1 MKNQMTRTSVLLIA
15 GIVTASV
22 AAVAQTMTMTS
33 SIPAAIVA
41 GGKKDGSINTIALP
55 PDWANYGE
63 IMAGFQKAYGI
74 KLTNSSPDIS
84 SAEELQAIKSLGTQ
98 KRAPDVVDVGP
109 AFAIQG
115 ATDKQFIA
123 YKPSTWASV
132 PASAKDANGYWVGNY
147 FGVISFGVNKN
158 IVKNVPKTWADLMK
172 PEYKGQ
178 VALNGNPLSAQ
189 AAFSA
194 VWSAALANGG
204 SLDNIQPGIEYFAKL
219 KAMGNYI
226 PVGATPA
233 TVQTGQTPIV
243 ADWDYLNLGYS
254 KQFAG
259 KVDWTV
265 TVPSDGVYGSHY
277 ATAISATGPNQ
288 NAAKLWEEYIL
299 SDAGQLMF
307 LKGFAH
313 PIRFNDMVKRGV
325 ISKEILATLPDA
337 SVYSSVKF
345 ATPAQVAKA
354 KAVMVAQ
361 WAAKVGQ

>member
-1 MKNQMTRTSVLLIA
+1 MKNQLARLTLLLIGA
-15 GIVTASV
+15 GSV
-22 AAVAQTMTMTS
+22 VALAQTMTMAPAL
-33 SIPAAIVA
+33 PAALVNA
-41 GGKKDGSINTIALP
+41 AKKDGSINTIALP

-63 IMAGFQKAYGI
+63 IMDSFQKAYGL
-74 KLTNSSPDIS
+74 KLTNASPDAS
-84 SAEELQAIKSLGTQ
+84 SAEELQAIRSLKGQ
-98 KRAPDVVDVGP
+98 RRAPDVVDVGP

-115 ATDKQFIA
+115 TTEKLFTP
-123 YKPSTWASV
+123 YKPSTWASI
-132 PASAKDANGYWVGNY
+132 PASAKDKDGYWVGNY
-147 FGVISFGVNKN
+147 FGVISFGVNKS
-158 IVKNVPKTWADLMK
+158 IVKNVPKTWADLLK

-204 SLDNIQPGIEYFAKL
+204 SLDNIQPGIDFFAKL
-219 KAMGNYI
+219 KANGNYI

-259 KVDWTV
+259 KVEWTV

-277 ATAISATGPNQ
+277 ATAINASAPNPS
-288 NAAKLWEEYIL
+288 AAKLWEEFIL

-307 LKGFAH
+307 LKGYAH

-325 ISKEILATLPDA
+325 IGKDILATLPDA
-337 SVYSSVKF
+337 AVYQNVKF
-345 ATPAQVAKA
+345 ATPAQVKKA
-354 KAVMVAQ
+354 QDVLKAQ

>member
-1 MKNQMTRTSVLLIA
+1 MKNQIARISVLLLA
-15 GIVTASV
+15 GASV
-22 AAVAQTMTMTS
+22 LAAAQAMMPKV
-33 SIPAAIVA
+33 PANIVA
-41 GGKKDGSINTIALP
+41 AAKKDTGLNTIALP

-63 IMAGFQKAYGI
+63 IIDVFQKTYGVKI
-74 KLTNSSPDIS
+74 TNSSPDIS
-84 SAEELQAIKSLGTQ
+84 SAEELQAIKSLAGQ

-115 ATDKQFIA
+115 TTDKQFAA

-132 PASAKDANGYWVGNY
+132 PASARDKDGYWVGNY

-158 IVKNVPKTWADLMK
+158 IVKNVPKSWADLLK

-178 VALNGNPLSAQ
+178 VALNGNPLSAS

-204 SLDNIQPGIEYFAKL
+204 SLDDIAPGIEYFAKL
-219 KAMGNYI
+219 KALGNYI
-226 PVGATPA
+226 PVQSTPA

-277 ATAISATGPNQ
+277 ATAINAGAPNP
-288 NAAKLWEEYIL
+288 NAAKLWVEYLL

-307 LKGFAH
+307 LKGYAH

-325 ISKEILATLPDA
+325 IPKATLDALPDA
-337 SVYSSVKF
+337 AVYQNVKF
-345 ATPAQVAKA
+345 ATPAQLTKA
-354 KAVMVAQ
+354 KAVLAAQ
-361 WAAKVGQ
+361 WTAKVGQ

>member
-1 MKNQMTRTSVLLIA
+1 MIQISALLVA
-15 GIVTASV
+15 AASV
-22 AAVAQTMTMTS
+22 MAVAQTMTM
-33 SIPAAIVA
+33 PALPASVVA
-41 GGKKDGSINTIALP
+41 AGKKDGSLNTIALP

-63 IMAGFQKAYGI
+63 IMDTFQKTYGL
-74 KLTNSSPDIS
+74 KLTNASPDIS
-84 SAEELQAIKSLGTQ
+84 SAEELQAIKSLKGQ

-115 ATDKQFIA
+115 TSEKLFTP
-123 YKPSTWASV
+123 YKPASWASI
-132 PASAKDANGYWVGNY
+132 PAGAKDPNGNWVGNY
-147 FGVISFGVNKN
+147 FGVVSFGVNKN
-158 IVKNVPKTWADLMK
+158 IVKNVPKSWADLMK

-226 PVGATPA
+226 PVSATPA

-277 ATAISATGPNQ
+277 ATAINATGPNQ
-288 NAAKLWEEYIL
+288 GAAKLWEEFIT
-299 SDAGQLMF
+299 SDAGQMLF
-307 LKGFAH
+307 LKGGAH
-313 PIRFNDMVKRGV
+313 PIRFNDMVKRNV
-325 ISKEILATLPDA
+325 IPKAMLDALPDA
-337 SVYSSVKF
+337 AVYANVKF
-345 ATPAQVAKA
+345 ATPDQVTKA
-354 KAVMVAQ
+354 KAVLNAQ

>member
-1 MKNQMTRTSVLLIA
+1 MKNQIARISVLLLAGTCAVALAQTMMMPTVPA
-15 GIVTASV
+15 GIV
-22 AAVAQTMTMTS
+22 AA
-33 SIPAAIVA
+33 
-41 GGKKDGSINTIALP
+41 GKKDANLNTIALP

-63 IMAGFQKAYGI
+63 IMDSFQKTYGI

-84 SAEELQAIKSLGTQ
+84 SAEELQAIKSLSGQ

-115 ATDKQFIA
+115 ATDKQFLA
-123 YKPSTWASV
+123 YKPSTFASV
-132 PASAKDANGYWVGNY
+132 PASAKDPNGYWVGNY

-178 VALNGNPLSAQ
+178 VALNGNPLSAA

-204 SLDNIQPGIEYFAKL
+204 SLDNIQPGIEFFAKL
-219 KAMGNYI
+219 KQMGNYI
-226 PVGATPA
+226 PVSATPA

-265 TVPSDGVYGSHY
+265 TVPTDGVYGSHY
-277 ATAISATGPNQ
+277 ATAINATGPNQ
-288 NAAKLWEEYIL
+288 NAGRLWEEYIL
-299 SDAGQLMF
+299 SDAGQMMF
-307 LKGFAH
+307 LKGYAH
-313 PIRFNDMVKRGV
+313 PIRFNDMVKRNV
-325 ISKEILATLPDA
+325 IPKAMLDALPDA
-337 SVYSSVKF
+337 AVYQNVRF
-345 ATPAQVAKA
+345 ATPAQLTKA
-354 KAVMVAQ
+354 KAVLAAQ

>member
-1 MKNQMTRTSVLLIA
+1 MKNQITRTSILLIA
-15 GIVTASV
+15 GVAIASV
-22 AAVAQTMTMTS
+22 VAVAQTMPMS
-33 SIPAAIVA
+33 SIPATIVA
-41 GGKKDGSINTIALP
+41 AGKKDGSVNTIALP

-74 KLTNSSPDIS
+74 KLTNASPDIS

-132 PASAKDANGYWVGNY
+132 PASAKDKDGYWVGNY
-147 FGVISFGVNKN
+147 FGVVSFGVNKN
-158 IVKNVPKTWADLMK
+158 IVKNVPTKWSDLLK

-204 SLDNIQPGIEYFAKL
+204 SLDNIQPGIEFFAKL

-277 ATAISATGPNQ
+277 ATAINATGPNQ
-288 NAAKLWEEYIL
+288 NAARLWEEYIL

-325 ISKEILATLPDA
+325 ISKEVLATLPDA
-337 SVYSSVKF
+337 AVYQNVKF
-345 ATPAQVAKA
+345 ATPAQVTKA
-354 KAVMVAQ
+354 KAVMAAQ
-361 WAAKVGQ
+361 WTSKVGQ